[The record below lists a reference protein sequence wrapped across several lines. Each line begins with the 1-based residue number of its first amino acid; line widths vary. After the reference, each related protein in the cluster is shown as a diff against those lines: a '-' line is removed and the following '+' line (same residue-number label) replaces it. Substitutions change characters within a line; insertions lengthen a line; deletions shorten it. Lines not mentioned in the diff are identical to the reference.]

1 MAMAERDSERI
12 LDELGALIRQ
22 LARITGAND
31 DSLSL
36 TGTQR
41 LALYEIGT
49 NGPMRLVRLAELLGV
64 TAPTASRAVDVLEGQ
79 GLVERHPDP
88 EDRRA
93 QRIDL
98 TDDGRTRFDERQALA
113 RDAFAP
119 AVRGLSPEERAQL
132 RKLLARVRAGLS

>member
-1 MAMAERDSERI
+1 MRVAERDSESI

-41 LALYEIGT
+41 LALYELGT
-49 NGPMRLVRLAELLGV
+49 NGPVRLVRLAQLLGV
-64 TAPTASRAVDVLEGQ
+64 TAPTASRAVDVLVAK
-79 GLVERHPDP
+79 GLVERQPDP

-98 TDDGRTRFDERQALA
+98 TDDGHARFDERQALA

-119 AVRGLSPEERAQL
+119 AVRGLSREERAQL
-132 RKLLARVRAGLS
+132 RAILARVREGLS